1 MKKLVKIV
9 RFVLGRNWVMP
20 VVALVGSIICFA
32 GLACLSNL
40 SMGADVEKR
49 HWLGQLS
56 IPMQITQ
63 LQFFL
68 GLPLWLVVLTIVRLV
83 KNQYHV
89 WWAWLWTPALITR

>member
-1 MKKLVKIV
+1 MKKLAKIV

-32 GLACLSNL
+32 GLACLCDL

-56 IPMQITQ
+56 VPLQIAQ
-63 LQFFL
+63 LLLFF
-68 GLPLWLVVLTIVRLV
+68 G
-83 KNQYHV
+83 
-89 WWAWLWTPALITR
+89 WWCLR